1 MSQSKLKVLEQKA
14 GEKLSKNLVGESK
27 NKIYL
32 SYLKNLISFR
42 NQLSNSQ
49 RDVVLAHP
57 AHFFEIVC
65 ILSYLLIT
73 KTYSIYSTI

>member
-49 RDVVLAHP
+49 RDVVLVHP
-57 AHFFEIVC
+57 AHFFEIV
-65 ILSYLLIT
+65 
-73 KTYSIYSTI
+73 